1 MHTHAPVCHPLQ
13 AKERVISL
21 VNSCDDESW
30 TPLIVACVRPDD
42 TGMVKVRVVFVHR
55 VLHVE

>member
-1 MHTHAPVCHPLQ
+1 MHAYPRACHPLQ

-30 TPLIVACVRPDD
+30 TPLIVACVQRDD

-55 VLHVE
+55 VLPVE